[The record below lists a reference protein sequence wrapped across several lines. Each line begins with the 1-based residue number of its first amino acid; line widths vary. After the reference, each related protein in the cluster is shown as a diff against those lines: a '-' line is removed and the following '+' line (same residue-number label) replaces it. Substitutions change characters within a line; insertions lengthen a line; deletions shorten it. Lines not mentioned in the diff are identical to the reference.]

1 VRLEPELRQQLQE
14 AATAA
19 GSDVSSWLRH
29 AVHQVTR
36 ADFPASWH
44 AAAPHTTRRDTG
56 RRPEMR
62 SHDSRYYKQ
71 RYMLRLDDVSW
82 HKLDEL
88 AQVFD
93 TSMAEVIR
101 QLVVQATLKQ
111 FPKSWQLAAEER
123 QQQRARQVDT
133 SKARRS

>member
-1 VRLEPELRQQLQE
+1 
-14 AATAA
+14 
-19 GSDVSSWLRH
+19 
-29 AVHQVTR
+29 
-36 ADFPASWH
+36 
-44 AAAPHTTRRDTG
+44 
-56 RRPEMR
+56 MR